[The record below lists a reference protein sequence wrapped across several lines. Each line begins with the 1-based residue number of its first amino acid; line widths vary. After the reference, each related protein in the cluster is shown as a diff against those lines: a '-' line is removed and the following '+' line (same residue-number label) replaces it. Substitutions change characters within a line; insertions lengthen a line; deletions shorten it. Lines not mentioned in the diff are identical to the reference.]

1 MKTTLDPT
9 RVDMHPD
16 PDRHRPIALQLR
28 GENVVE
34 RFRDFV
40 GPVSGVVRLSIRG
53 AAQHWLGKCSS
64 RLVKAPAPSVEWSRR
79 SLVIQ

>member
-16 PDRHRPIALQLR
+16 PARHRPIAVQLR
-28 GENVVE
+28 GESVVE

-40 GPVSGVVRLSIRG
+40 GPVSVVVRLSMR
-53 AAQHWLGKCSS
+53 
-64 RLVKAPAPSVEWSRR
+64 
-79 SLVIQ
+79 